1 MAGAQLKIT
10 GMTCGH
16 CQQTVE
22 DALKNVK
29 GVYAVFVDL
38 QGMMA
43 EVDFDDSRSSLG
55 DLTAA
60 VERAGYGVEDA
71 T

>member
-1 MAGAQLKIT
+1 MAAIQLKVT

-22 DALKNVK
+22 DALKKVK

-38 QGMMA
+38 QAMTA
-43 EVDFDDSRSSLG
+43 DVDYDDSRSSVE
-55 DLTAA
+55 DLTTA
-60 VERAGYGVEDA
+60 VERAGYGVEEA
-71 T
+71 S

>member
-1 MAGAQLKIT
+1 
-10 GMTCGH
+10 
-16 CQQTVE
+16 VE

-38 QGMMA
+38 QAMTA
-43 EVDFDDSRSSLG
+43 EVDYDDSRSSVE

-60 VERAGYGVEDA
+60 VERAGYGVEEA
-71 T
+71 A

>member
-1 MAGAQLKIT
+1 MASVQLRVT

-22 DALKNVK
+22 DALKKVK
-29 GVYAVFVDL
+29 GVYAVLVDL
-38 QGMMA
+38 QEMTA
-43 EVDFDDSRSSLG
+43 EVDFDESRSTPE

-60 VERAGYGVEDA
+60 VERVGYGVQESA
-71 T
+71 